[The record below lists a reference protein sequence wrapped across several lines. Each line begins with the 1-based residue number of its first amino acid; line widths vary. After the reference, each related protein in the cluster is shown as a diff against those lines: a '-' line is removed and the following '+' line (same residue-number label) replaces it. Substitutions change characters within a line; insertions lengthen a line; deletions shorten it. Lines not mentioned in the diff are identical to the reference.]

1 MTHLLSV
8 NDVSKTYKT
17 SIGMVNV
24 LDRINFFLKE
34 GEFVIIFGPSGVGKS
49 TFLNI
54 IGTFEK
60 PSSGKI
66 LYKNLDM
73 YSLSDS
79 QISSIR
85 NKEIGFVF
93 QSFNLIN
100 RMTVKE
106 NIELPAIL
114 YNIKEEERTQR
125 VKALLFNLGLEK
137 KIDNKPFE
145 LSGGEQQR
153 VAIARALI
161 NKPSMVLADEPTG
174 NLDTEISM
182 DVCNIL
188 RETTKENSTSV
199 IMVTHN
205 KELLSFAD
213 RIIYMNNC
221 YKNINEYENYSD
233 KKIKK

>member
-66 LYKNLDM
+66 LYKNIDM

-213 RIIYMNNC
+213 RIIYMNNSH
-221 YKNINEYENYSD
+221 KNINEYENYSD